1 MKSKKMEEKLT
12 FDVIILAGR
21 KKNGVL
27 EAQFNVS
34 TKALIPF
41 NERPMIL
48 YVLDAVRDT
57 PGVRNIIITGPKDV
71 LIPVVSEDNI
81 KLLPDRG
88 GILENIEEAIGY
100 LNPSEDDFVLIITSD
115 IPLIT
120 SEMIAYFVNTAE
132 KYDADFFYPILRKE
146 VCEEKF
152 PETKRTYGTVKE
164 GTFTGGNL
172 FLVRAHA
179 FMDARDILK
188 RAISYR
194 KKPWKLSKLLG
205 LSFLIKFFAKKLTI
219 PEVEDRAYEL
229 LGYKGKAIEVPY
241 PEIGIDVD
249 KESDYLIV
257 QERLK
262 NN

>member
-1 MKSKKMEEKLT
+1 MT
-12 FDVIILAGR
+12 FDVIILAGK

-48 YVLDAVRDT
+48 YVLDAVKGT
-57 PGVRNIIITGPKDV
+57 PGVRNIVITGPKDV

-100 LNPSEDDFVLIITSD
+100 LDPSEDDFVLIITSD

-120 SEMIAYFVNTAE
+120 SEMISYFVNAARE
-132 KYDADFFYPILRKE
+132 YNADFYYPILRRE
-146 VCEEKF
+146 ICEEKF

-179 FMDARDILK
+179 FMEARDILK
-188 RAISYR
+188 KAISYR

-205 LSFLIKFFAKKLTI
+205 LSFLIKFFAKRLTI

-229 LGYKGKAIEVPY
+229 LGHRGKAIEVPY

-262 NN
+262 NNK